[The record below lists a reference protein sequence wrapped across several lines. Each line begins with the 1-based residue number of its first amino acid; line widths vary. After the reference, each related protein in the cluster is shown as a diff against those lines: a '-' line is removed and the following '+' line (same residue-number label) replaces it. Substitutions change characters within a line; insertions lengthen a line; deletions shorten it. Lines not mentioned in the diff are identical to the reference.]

1 MNFMKNI
8 WTVRHTFIKLYGD
21 DPEIIMSDQMPL
33 NPNESSELKTLNFK
47 GVSQSTYV
55 KENHSLSHERITV
68 KTASSPNLEFVFKGV
83 GKRVKLNAL
92 SNVSVQWAPNPVDTR
107 TKNVRTKDVHKR
119 TFISGSIWKHGKT
132 SHSERL
138 MNVPMWYA

>member
-1 MNFMKNI
+1 MKNI

-47 GVSQSTYV
+47 GASQSTYV
-55 KENHSLSHERITV
+55 KENHPLSRERITV
-68 KTASSPNLEFVFKGV
+68 KTASSSNLEFVFKGV

-92 SNVSVQWAPNPVDTR
+92 SNVSVQWAQ
-107 TKNVRTKDVHKR
+107 KAHW
-119 TFISGSIWKHGKT
+119 SMS
-132 SHSERL
+132 
-138 MNVPMWYA
+138 